1 MKSRVFFITGVLA
14 TFITACSGDEEQ
26 PTETS
31 KDTESSPSAEESSNA
46 ENTDLK
52 DENEPQKS
60 DSNTKENEEKS
71 SSYENELTMA
81 ESNVKLPTAFPERE
95 VSPSIETNKEKEYKV
110 SYNAE
115 SEKVGSFSG
124 KQYASSEDAIQAIEE
139 FSDGK
144 KVGPFEEGAVNLGH
158 GITGYGEGAT
168 GHQYFSWEE
177 GNWLLSIS
185 SLTQDEM
192 DHAGIAKK
200 IVEYLETHMLPAP
213 EKKGIVY
220 IDYPQGGNEVSVDVR
235 WQEDNMIYRLQ
246 TTRVPLDALEMTA
259 SVS

>member
-1 MKSRVFFITGVLA
+1 MKLRVFFVTGVLA
-14 TFITACSGDEEQ
+14 LFITACSGDQEQ

-31 KDTESSPSAEESSNA
+31 KDRESSPSAEDSS
-46 ENTDLK
+46 T
-52 DENEPQKS
+52 
-60 DSNTKENEEKS
+60 SNTKVNKEKS
-71 SSYENELTMA
+71 SSYENELKMS
-81 ESNVKLPTAFPERE
+81 ESNVKLPTAFPKRE
-95 VSPSIETNKEKEYKV
+95 VSPSIEINKEKEYKV

-115 SEKVGSFSG
+115 AEKVGSFSG
-124 KQYASSEDAIQAIEE
+124 KQYASSEEAIQAIEE
-139 FSDGK
+139 FSNGK
-144 KVGPFEEGAVNLGH
+144 KVGSFEEGAVNLGH
-158 GITGYGEGAT
+158 EITGYGEGAT

-213 EKKGIVY
+213 EEKGIVY